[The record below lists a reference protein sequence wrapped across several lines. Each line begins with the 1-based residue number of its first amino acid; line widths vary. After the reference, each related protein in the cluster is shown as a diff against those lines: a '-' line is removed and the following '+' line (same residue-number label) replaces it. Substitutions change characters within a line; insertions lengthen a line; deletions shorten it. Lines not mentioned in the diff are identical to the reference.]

1 MSEPKEKKAY
11 ALDMFREVL
20 PALDKRNLGF
30 YPSLTDE
37 QAKAFSPLVVMR
49 WMSAVD
55 GRDAAYHIQMVNEFV
70 NIGFWDLSK
79 HPELQAKQLAICGS
93 GKGQRHTWIPG
104 TKKRTTNKL
113 DRLILEHYPSLS
125 DHELAIYKSKLTRDS
140 LKQWMRDLGW
150 PDDEIKP
157 ILEDFKKL
165 TEK

>member
-1 MSEPKEKKAY
+1 MAEPKEKKTY
-11 ALDMFREVL
+11 ALDLFKEIM
-20 PALDKRNLGF
+20 PALDRRKTD
-30 YPSLTDE
+30 YYSELTEE
-37 QAKAFSPLVVMR
+37 QQKGVHPLVLMR

-70 NIGFWDLSK
+70 NIGFWDLTK
-79 HPELQAKQLAICGS
+79 HPELQWKLLAICGS

-104 TKKRTTNKL
+104 SKKRTTNKL
-113 DRLILEHYPSLS
+113 DRLILEHYPSLN
-125 DHELAIYKSKLTRDS
+125 DDELAIYKSKLTKDS
-140 LKQWMRDLGW
+140 LKQWMRDMGW